1 MVRLETSRV
10 MQTMTDRNRFTFQY
24 GQIRNETTLKKILT
38 GKMIYI
44 PVWLDQKLLILQKK
58 KHQKYNLHSSM
69 VRLETVIEYLN
80 ESEWVEFTFQ
90 YGQIRNNNQSY
101 TIKPF
106 NLIYIP
112 VWLDQKHKN
121 MELEGRIRKYLHSSM
136 VRLETVS
143 NSLIIY
149 VN

>member
-1 MVRLETSRV
+1 
-10 MQTMTDRNRFTFQY
+10 
-24 GQIRNETTLKKILT
+24 
-38 GKMIYI
+38 
-44 PVWLDQKLLILQKK
+44 
-58 KHQKYNLHSSM
+58 M